1 MYEAFFSNRG
11 IDNYKEY
18 MNLTSSCELSYDL
31 LDHIDDAVQMLD
43 AYLKDRKPI
52 GILVDEDVDGFCSG
66 AMMYNY
72 IKRMD
77 DNYPVSYIMHGKAK
91 AHGLSDDV
99 VIPDDIRLLII
110 PDAGTNDCHQCND
123 LYEKRG
129 IQTLILDHHE
139 KEYPDMIGN
148 KYSVI
153 VNNQMSN
160 RYTNKSLC
168 GAGIVYK
175 FLQALDDYYWNDY
188 ANDYLDLCAL
198 ANISDVMDMRSFETK
213 YYVKEGLSHIKNKCF
228 QALIKAQDYS
238 MNGHVNIHNISWYI
252 TSVINGCIRFG
263 SSEEKELLFRAFIET
278 DESFEYKTRARK
290 DKPSE
295 TIQESIYD
303 RAARISKNAKSRQDK
318 AREKSAE
325 TVLEKLQ
332 ENDDKVIVYDATND
346 VDTSLTGVVAIKVA
360 DAMKKP
366 CILLQKHIDKYN
378 NISYGGSA
386 RNINNS
392 PIENFKDI
400 VNQTT
405 VMQGVGHQGAFGI
418 IGLQINKKDLAI
430 DQLNALLKDVEYDA
444 TYRCDYILN
453 VDEVSPQFIAT
464 LSDLE
469 DYIGQGL
476 EEPIVAI
483 ENVVIPTKEIQIL
496 GKKEDTCKFT
506 YNDIE
511 YVKFRCK
518 EDDVLLALLHNDSS
532 KNEIV
537 TMNLVGKP
545 EINIFN
551 GIKTMQVVV
560 EDVEIVKKE
569 RATDDD
575 LWNDDEDDYE
585 VAW

>member
-1 MYEAFFSNRG
+1 MYQTFFSNRG
-11 IDNYKEY
+11 IENYEEY
-18 MNLTSSCELSYDL
+18 MNLTSSCELPYDL
-31 LDHIDDAVQMLD
+31 LDNMDMAVEMFDQCI
-43 AYLKDRKPI
+43 KNNKPI

-72 IKRMD
+72 IKRID

-91 AHGLSDDV
+91 AHGLSNDV

-110 PDAGTNDCHQCND
+110 PDAGTNDCTQCNE
-123 LYEKRG
+123 LYEKKG

-139 KEYPDMIGN
+139 KEYSDMIGN
-148 KYSVI
+148 EYSVI
-153 VNNQMSN
+153 VNNQMS
-160 RYTNKSLC
+160 REYSNKALC

-188 ANDYLDLCAL
+188 ADDYLDLCAL

-213 YYVKEGLSHIKNKCF
+213 YYVKKGLSQIKNKCF
-228 QALIKAQDYS
+228 QALIKAQDYR
-238 MNGHVNIHNISWYI
+238 MNGHVNIHNISWSI

-295 TIQESIYD
+295 IIKESIYD
-303 RAARISKNAKSRQDK
+303 RAARLSKNAKSRQDK
-318 AREKSAE
+318 AREKAVES
-325 TVLEKLQ
+325 VLEKIT
-332 ENDDKVIVYDATND
+332 ENDDKVIVYDATGD
-346 VDTSLTGVVAIKVA
+346 VDTSLTGVVAIKIA

-378 NISYGGSA
+378 SISYGGSA
-386 RNINNS
+386 RNINHS
-392 PIENFKDI
+392 PVKNFKDI

-405 VMQGVGHQGAFGI
+405 VMEGIGHQGAFGI
-418 IGLQINKKDLAI
+418 VGLPVDKKDVAI
-430 DQLNALLKDVEYDA
+430 EQLNHLLKDVEYDN
-444 TYRCDYILN
+444 TYSCDYILDVN
-453 VDEVSPQFIAT
+453 DISPQFIAT
-464 LSDLE
+464 LASLE
-469 DYIGQGL
+469 DYVGQGL
-476 EEPIVAI
+476 EEPMVAI
-483 ENVVIPTKEIQIL
+483 ENVTIPTKEIQII
-496 GKKEDTCKFT
+496 GKKEDTCKFS

-518 EDDVLLALLHNDSS
+518 EDDVLLSLLQDDSS
-532 KNEIV
+532 KNEIL

-545 EINIFN
+545 GINVFN
-551 GIKTMQVVV
+551 GIKTMQVVI

-569 RATDDD
+569 RITDDD
-575 LWNDDEDDYE
+575 LWNDEEDDYE